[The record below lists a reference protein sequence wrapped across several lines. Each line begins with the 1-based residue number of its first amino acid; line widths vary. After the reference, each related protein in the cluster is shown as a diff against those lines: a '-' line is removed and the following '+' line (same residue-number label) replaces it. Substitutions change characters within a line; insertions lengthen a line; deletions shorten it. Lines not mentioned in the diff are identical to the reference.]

1 MSKKRNGVLKA
12 SLSFIKDWF
21 MIIFEFRSMNVPTYR
36 RRKWIWTFEH
46 TVFRISGILNEL
58 FLAPEHDIRNT
69 KIMPCENHRNE
80 FNCKTFFN
88 VFATN
93 PKIPVDELVTES
105 YDSFKF
111 NISNIDDDFINFQV
125 SLTVRRFKF
134 TYISGKDEDSP
145 IFA

>member
-1 MSKKRNGVLKA
+1 
-12 SLSFIKDWF
+12 
-21 MIIFEFRSMNVPTYR
+21 MN
-36 RRKWIWTFEH
+36 
-46 TVFRISGILNEL
+46 L
-58 FLAPEHDIRNT
+58 FSAPEHDIRNT

-125 SLTVRRFKF
+125 RYGNFSVL
-134 TYISGKDEDSP
+134 IPGNLL
-145 IFA
+145 

>member
-1 MSKKRNGVLKA
+1 
-12 SLSFIKDWF
+12 
-21 MIIFEFRSMNVPTYR
+21 MN
-36 RRKWIWTFEH
+36 
-46 TVFRISGILNEL
+46 L
-58 FLAPEHDIRNT
+58 FSAPEHDIRNT

-125 SLTVRRFKF
+125 TFTVIKF
-134 TYISGKDEDSP
+134 CSALIVYFRCISIVGHSAKSP
-145 IFA
+145 VSVTRNKICACE